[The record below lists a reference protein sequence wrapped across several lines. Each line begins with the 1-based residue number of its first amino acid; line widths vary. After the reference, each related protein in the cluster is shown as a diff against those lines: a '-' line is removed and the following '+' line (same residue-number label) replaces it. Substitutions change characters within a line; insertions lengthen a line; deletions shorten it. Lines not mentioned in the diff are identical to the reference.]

1 MEGKPSQG
9 IDHRR
14 EGHRERAS
22 IHIGERE
29 HAMGGGGANAETARE
44 TSATEI
50 AERLASLNE
59 RLNMVKSEITKAEA
73 LPPGMNE
80 KLLEGLRKRETDLT
94 QTIADLERPTIN

>member
-1 MEGKPSQG
+1 MSERIPS
-9 IDHRR
+9 RNTAR
-14 EGHRERAS
+14 EGHKERAS
-22 IHIGERE
+22 IHAGERE
-29 HAMGGGGANAETARE
+29 FAMMGGGGVSAEVAGETNASEMT
-44 TSATEI
+44 
-50 AERLASLNE
+50 ERLASLNE